1 MAFILDILW
10 FEALLIND
18 HELIR
23 KCEVSCSYKI
33 DSNDAFSGHAE
44 EVNLETH
51 PQVQA
56 GIMEASGCSRQIS
69 ILLSTIK
76 LVFWVSALR
85 IFY

>member
-1 MAFILDILW
+1 MVIILDILW

-23 KCEVSCSYKI
+23 NVKFLALYKI

-44 EVNLETH
+44 EVDLETH

-69 ILLSTIK
+69 IFLSTIK